1 MSNRVLLPGRV
12 YRFLYPAINF
22 ECLKLFSPLVECQFL
37 VARVRHTVVEPLDE
51 ETLSLHPYT
60 CRGRFLFTGVDF
72 EKIEERSF
80 YVDSMVAVVE
90 IEDHNLARV
99 KFSNLSRRE

>member
-1 MSNRVLLPGRV
+1 M
-12 YRFLYPAINF
+12 
-22 ECLKLFSPLVECQFL
+22 VERQFL
-37 VARVRHTVVEPLDE
+37 VSQIRDTVVEPLDE

-60 CRGRFLFTGVDF
+60 NRGRFLATGVDL

-90 IEDHNLARV
+90 VEDHKLAHA
-99 KFSNLSRRE
+99 KFSNLSRRG